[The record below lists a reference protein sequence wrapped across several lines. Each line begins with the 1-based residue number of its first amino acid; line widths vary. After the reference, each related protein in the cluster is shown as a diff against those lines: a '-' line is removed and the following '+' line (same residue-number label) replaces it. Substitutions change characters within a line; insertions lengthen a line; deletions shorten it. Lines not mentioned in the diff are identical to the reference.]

1 MAFYKKQKLGK
12 KWYPRAVTGKSP
24 FTTDDVA
31 ARLSKISTVSR
42 GDTYAVLAN
51 LGDVLADMLSTG
63 QSVRLMGIGT
73 FYLTC
78 QSVGQG
84 VDMPEEVSPR
94 QITAVKV
101 GFIPEYKRGHK
112 GQITEQTLIAEDLE
126 WICLEYNRMCGFRGC
141 YLANVSLMES
151 RIFLA
156 LAFAALR
163 ATACSMYSFAFF
175 I

>member
-1 MAFYKKQKLGK
+1 MVSAGSDGK
-12 KWYPRAVTGKSP
+12 EPVYDRRCSSSFV
-24 FTTDDVA
+24 
-31 ARLSKISTVSR
+31 KISTVSR

-126 WICLEYNRMCGFRGC
+126 WICLE
-141 YLANVSLMES
+141 
-151 RIFLA
+151 
-156 LAFAALR
+156 
-163 ATACSMYSFAFF
+163 
-175 I
+175 

>member
-63 QSVRLMGIGT
+63 QSVRLMGVGT

-126 WICLEYNRMCGFRGC
+126 WICLE
-141 YLANVSLMES
+141 
-151 RIFLA
+151 
-156 LAFAALR
+156 
-163 ATACSMYSFAFF
+163 
-175 I
+175 

>member
-1 MAFYKKQKLGK
+1 
-12 KWYPRAVTGKSP
+12 
-24 FTTDDVA
+24 
-31 ARLSKISTVSR
+31 
-42 GDTYAVLAN
+42 
-51 LGDVLADMLSTG
+51 
-63 QSVRLMGIGT
+63 MGIGT

-126 WICLEYNRMCGFRGC
+126 WICLE
-141 YLANVSLMES
+141 
-151 RIFLA
+151 
-156 LAFAALR
+156 
-163 ATACSMYSFAFF
+163 
-175 I
+175 

>member
-1 MAFYKKQKLGK
+1 M
-12 KWYPRAVTGKSP
+12 TGKSP

-101 GFIPEYKRGHK
+101 GFSPEYKRGHN

-126 WICLEYNRMCGFRGC
+126 WICLE
-141 YLANVSLMES
+141 
-151 RIFLA
+151 
-156 LAFAALR
+156 
-163 ATACSMYSFAFF
+163 
-175 I
+175 

>member
-1 MAFYKKQKLGK
+1 MIHTINGNDLYNHPEWFFVDSLIRRNEYGILQETKVRK

-126 WICLEYNRMCGFRGC
+126 WICLE
-141 YLANVSLMES
+141 
-151 RIFLA
+151 
-156 LAFAALR
+156 
-163 ATACSMYSFAFF
+163 
-175 I
+175 